1 MGVRYVIFDVETTG
15 LMKTDE
21 VIQFGALVAGSDF
34 RPEYPVNF
42 YCYTQ
47 EPISPGAA
55 KANGMNKKK
64 LMGLSGGKSF
74 EDSWLELPFVKDGGN
89 NTIWVSYSS
98 GGFDTRLIN
107 QTLSQN
113 GLPKMKFGNRVIDL
127 RHNTKFPC
135 EYNAMAALKSQ
146 VFGGRSMKLS
156 EVCASSGLTETKL
169 DSAFNK
175 AFKDNIARY
184 HDALYDSF
192 ALWAVLYN
200 YREILGLE
208 LH

>member
-1 MGVRYVIFDVETTG
+1 LGVRYVIFDVETTG

-64 LMGLSGGKSF
+64 LMELSGGKSF

-89 NTIWVSYSS
+89 DTIWVSYSS

-113 GLPKMKFGNRVIDL
+113 GLPRMKFGNRVIDL
-127 RHNTKFPC
+127 RHNTKFPW
-135 EYNAMAALKSQ
+135 L
-146 VFGGRSMKLS
+146 L
-156 EVCASSGLTETKL
+156 
-169 DSAFNK
+169 
-175 AFKDNIARY
+175 
-184 HDALYDSF
+184 
-192 ALWAVLYN
+192 
-200 YREILGLE
+200 
-208 LH
+208 